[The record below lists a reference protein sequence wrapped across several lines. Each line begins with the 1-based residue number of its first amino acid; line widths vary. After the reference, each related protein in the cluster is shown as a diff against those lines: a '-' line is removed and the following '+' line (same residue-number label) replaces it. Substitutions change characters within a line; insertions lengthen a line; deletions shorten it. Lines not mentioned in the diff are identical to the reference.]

1 MYSTI
6 PWINQSFTSA
16 PFGLSIESLVEE
28 STAAA
33 AASCPRQS
41 TSLTATPPTS

>member
-33 AASCPRQS
+33 ASCPRQS